1 MAGPDRPIPQ
11 NEPASKLER
20 PGLGSPASSS
30 VSDALAATSG
40 VGSDLYNR
48 LGAAISERGQMLDG
62 LEDTV
67 GSLQQ
72 GSSNMLAQVGFLGI
86 LMCRMLISFVGEKIG
101 FRAVDEKLVQ
111 PWLGDPGLFLLYDN
125 QEHLLIC

>member
-1 MAGPDRPIPQ
+1 MGGPDRPIPQ

-20 PGLGSPASSS
+20 PGLGSPTSSS
-30 VSDALAATSG
+30 VSNALAATSG

-72 GSSNMLAQVGFLGI
+72 GSSNMLAQVGFPLTFNVTGVDSEPC
-86 LMCRMLISFVGEKIG
+86 CRRKS
-101 FRAVDEKLVQ
+101 
-111 PWLGDPGLFLLYDN
+111 WL
-125 QEHLLIC
+125 